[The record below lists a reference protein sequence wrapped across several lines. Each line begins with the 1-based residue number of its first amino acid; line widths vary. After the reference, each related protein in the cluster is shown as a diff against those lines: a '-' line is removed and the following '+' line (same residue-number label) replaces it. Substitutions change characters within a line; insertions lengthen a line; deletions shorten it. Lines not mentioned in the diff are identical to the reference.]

1 MHDRFWPTLG
11 DCIGAVLLLAILYV
25 FSILALFIGTIIGG

>member
-1 MHDRFWPTLG
+1 MRDRFYPTLG
-11 DCIGAVLLLAILYV
+11 DCIVGVLLLATLYV